1 LRYDFFAQM
10 RGKSMGL
17 IFRENYISRASL
29 LSDKFATWSIRKKLI
44 TAILPPVI
52 FIIMVTG
59 FVSNWFSSK
68 FLNMALERSSRL
80 QCLAQGHEI
89 ESLLERCRIDLITL
103 SQHSSIKDDLK
114 KFLSTHKQTGG
125 DFYRELA
132 YIGVDIE
139 NRFFLLNVGP
149 SVLELRP
156 DQLSEIKPNPLI
168 LFEHIRSLSSGQFYV
183 SDIVEAFY
191 PLPLDKNGHNLTT
204 VVLRIAVP
212 CLDSEG
218 QTEGFLILGLDV
230 LYLRNILSLFNSAQ
244 SPLHAFPRT
253 PEPRYAFIFDSHGWM
268 LFQSESFEDKI
279 APLSTTRIRSGLTGV
294 LGKPGLNTAFRPDP
308 EHESF
313 WKMIVDVQTG
323 NHGVITIDEK
333 GNQTRS
339 LTDNYYLSY
348 TPIRFRSNSQ
358 SGKETILGLAYLDR
372 TRLTLA
378 AQIRQYD
385 VLFVLTILTVIV
397 ITAIIYAVNRKITRP
412 ILDLAKLVSGIDPSK
427 PFEEIHAP
435 DLDQESTLLKNAIN
449 AMITTM
455 AHQLEE
461 IKRKDRHLQI
471 AGQREKIRLEEESFP
486 AASTSQMLF
495 NDIVGY
501 GPMLESLKSEILK
514 AASITADVLITG
526 ETGTG
531 KQLTSEAIHHNSA
544 RRNEPFITIN
554 CGALDEN
561 LLLDALFGHVSGAFS
576 DAKTERKGAFLAA
589 DKGTLFLDEIG
600 NASPKVQ
607 QALLRTLSAQK
618 VKPLGSDAEIDIDV
632 RLISATNEDIKS
644 LIDRGIFREDLY
656 YRLNV
661 ISITTPPLRDHKED
675 IPALI
680 DCFIKEASNRMHKE
694 GIGLSR
700 GALERLKNYNWP
712 GNVRE
717 LKNCIIRAV
726 AMVESD
732 VIQTEDIRLE
742 VPSEQLPMA
751 LIEPPHSPSIV
762 PVRGYSR
769 GVSRG
774 DLPNLSKRQQKAFP
788 TILQKGGTSRI
799 EYQQLIGEDLPNR
812 TAQYDLQDLVK
823 KGFLIKSGNGPATR
837 YYPANFS

>member
-1 LRYDFFAQM
+1 
-10 RGKSMGL
+10 MGW
-17 IFRENYISRASL
+17 IFRESSRTSL

-52 FIIMVTG
+52 FIILVTG
-59 FVSNWFSSK
+59 FVSNWFSSR

-103 SQHSSIKDDLK
+103 SQHPAAKEDLK
-114 KFLSTHKQTGG
+114 QFLAIHKQTGG

-132 YIGVDIE
+132 YIGADSA
-139 NRFFLLNVGP
+139 RRYFLLNVGP

-156 DQLSEIKPNPLI
+156 DQLSEIKPNPLVI
-168 LFEHIRSLSSGQFYV
+168 FERIRSLTSGQFYL
-183 SDIVEAFY
+183 SDISETFY
-191 PLPLDKNGHNLTT
+191 PLPLDKNGHALTT
-204 VVLRIAVP
+204 VVLRMAVP
-212 CLDSEG
+212 CLGPDG

-230 LYLRNILSLFNSAQ
+230 YHLRNILSLFNSSQ

-253 PEPRYAFIFDSHGWM
+253 PELRYAYIFDRHGWM
-268 LFQSESFEDKI
+268 LFQSESLEAKG
-279 APLSTTRIRSGLTGV
+279 AELSTSRIRSGLTGTI
-294 LGKPGLNTAFRPDP
+294 GKPGFDTAFRPDP

-313 WKMIVDVQTG
+313 WKMVVDVQAG

-339 LTDNYYLSY
+339 QTDNYYLAY
-348 TPIRFRSNSQ
+348 TPIRFQSDAQ
-358 SGKETILGLAYLDR
+358 SGRETILGMAYLDR
-372 TRLTLA
+372 TRVTLA
-378 AQIRQYD
+378 AQIRQFD
-385 VLFVLTILTVIV
+385 ILFVLTILTVIV
-397 ITAIIYAVNRKITRP
+397 ITAVIYAVNRKITRP
-412 ILDLAKLVSGIDPSK
+412 ILDLAKSVSGIDPLK
-427 PFEEIHAP
+427 PLEEIHTP
-435 DLDQESTLLKNAIN
+435 DLDQETTLLKNAIN
-449 AMITTM
+449 SMILTM
-455 AHQLEE
+455 ASQLEE
-461 IKRKDRHLQI
+461 IKQKDRHIKI
-471 AGQREKIRLEEESFP
+471 AGQREKIRLDEETSPAPFP
-486 AASTSQMLF
+486 PTALF
-495 NDIVGY
+495 NDLVGY

-514 AASITADVLITG
+514 AAVITADVLITG

-531 KQLTSEAIHHNSA
+531 KQLTSEAIHHNSS
-544 RRNEPFITIN
+544 RRKEPFITIN

-576 DAKTERKGAFLAA
+576 DAKIDRKGAFLAA

-618 VKPLGSDAEIDIDV
+618 VKPLGSDTEIGIDV
-632 RLISATNEDIKS
+632 RLISATNEDLKS
-644 LIDRGIFREDLY
+644 LIERGIFREDLY
-656 YRLNV
+656 YRLKV
-661 ISITTPPLRDHKED
+661 ISITTPPLREHKED
-675 IPALI
+675 IPALV

-700 GALERLKNYNWP
+700 GALDRLKNYNWP

-717 LKNCIIRAV
+717 LKNCITRAV

-742 VPSEQLPMA
+742 EASDDLPIIMM
-751 LIEPPHSPSIV
+751 ETSPSKAKE
-762 PVRGYSR
+762 RSR
-769 GVSRG
+769 SRDSSQG
-774 DLPNLSKRQQKAFP
+774 DLPDLSKRQQKAFP
-788 TILQKGGTSRI
+788 AILQKGGITRQ
-799 EYQQLIGEDLPNR
+799 EYQQLIGADLPTR

-837 YYPANFS
+837 YYPASFD

>member
-1 LRYDFFAQM
+1 MRLFFSESFTS
-10 RGKSMGL
+10 G
-17 IFRENYISRASL
+17 ASL
-29 LSDKFATWSIRKKLI
+29 LSDKFSSWSIRKKLI

-52 FIIMVTG
+52 FILLVTG
-59 FVSNWFSSK
+59 FVTNWFSSR

-80 QCLAQGHEI
+80 QCMAQGHEI
-89 ESLLERCRIDLITL
+89 ESLLEKCRIDLIAL
-103 SQHSSIKDDLK
+103 SQQPPAKDDLK
-114 KFLSTHKQTGG
+114 RFLAIHKQTGG

-132 YIGVDIE
+132 YIGTDVF
-139 NRFFLLNVGP
+139 RRYFLLNAGP
-149 SVLELRP
+149 SVQELRP
-156 DQLSEIKPNPLI
+156 EQLSEIKPNPLVI
-168 LFEHIRSLSSGQFYV
+168 FEHIRSLTSGQFYL
-183 SDIVEAFY
+183 SDITETFY
-191 PLPLDKNGHNLTT
+191 PLPLDKNGHTLTT
-204 VVLRIAVP
+204 VVLRMAVP
-212 CLDSEG
+212 CLGPEG
-218 QTEGFLILGLDV
+218 QTDGFLILGLDV
-230 LYLRNILSLFNSAQ
+230 LYLRNILSLFNSSQ
-244 SPLHAFPRT
+244 SPLNAFPRS
-253 PEPRYAFIFDSHGWM
+253 PEPRYAYIFDRHGWM
-268 LFQSESFEDKI
+268 LFQSESIEEKG
-279 APLSTTRIRSGLTGV
+279 AALSTSKIRSGLTGT

-313 WKMIVDVQTG
+313 WKMVVDVQAG
-323 NHGVITIDEK
+323 NNGAITIDEK
-333 GNQTRS
+333 GKQTRS
-339 LTDNYYLSY
+339 QTDNYYLSY
-348 TPIRFRSNSQ
+348 TPIRFQADALSAKN
-358 SGKETILGLAYLDR
+358 TILGLAYLDR
-372 TRLTLA
+372 TQMTLA

-397 ITAIIYAVNRKITRP
+397 ITAVIYAVNRKITRP
-412 ILDLAKLVSGIDPSK
+412 ILDLAKSVSGIDPEK
-427 PFEEIHAP
+427 PLEEIHTP
-435 DLDQESTLLKNAIN
+435 DLDQETTLLKNAIN
-449 AMITTM
+449 AMISTM
-455 AHQLEE
+455 ANQLAE
-461 IKRKDRHLQI
+461 IKRKDRNIQI
-471 AGQREKIRLEEESFP
+471 AGQREKIRLDEETSP
-486 AASTSQMLF
+486 VASSPQAIF
-495 NDIVGY
+495 NDLVGF

-531 KQLTSEAIHHNSA
+531 KQLTSEAIHHHSA

-576 DAKTERKGAFLAA
+576 DAKTDRKGAFLAA
-589 DKGTLFLDEIG
+589 SKGTLFLDEIG

-618 VKPLGSDAEIDIDV
+618 VKPLGSDTEIDIDV
-632 RLISATNEDIKS
+632 RLISATNEDLKS

-656 YRLNV
+656 YRLKV
-661 ISITTPPLRDHKED
+661 ISITTPPLREHKED
-675 IPALI
+675 IPALV
-680 DCFIKEASNRMHKE
+680 DSFIKEASIRMHKE

-742 VPSEQLPMA
+742 EASEDLPILM
-751 LIEPPHSPSIV
+751 LEPPLPPSKSPGRSQ
-762 PVRGYSR
+762 SR
-769 GVSRG
+769 ESFRA
-774 DLPNLSKRQQKAFP
+774 DQPNLSKRQQKAFP
-788 TILQKGGTSRI
+788 AILQKGEITRQ
-799 EYQQLIGEDLPNR
+799 EYQQLIGADLPTR

>member
-1 LRYDFFAQM
+1 M
-10 RGKSMGL
+10 RL
-17 IFRENYISRASL
+17 FFRESFASRTSL
-29 LSDKFATWSIRKKLI
+29 LSDKFSTWSIRKKLI

-52 FIIMVTG
+52 FIILVTG
-59 FVSNWFSSK
+59 FVSNWFSSR

-103 SQHSSIKDDLK
+103 SQHPAGKDDLK
-114 KFLSTHKQTGG
+114 QFLAIHKQTGG

-132 YIGVDIE
+132 YIGVDSA
-139 NRFFLLNVGP
+139 RRYFLLNVGP

-156 DQLSEIKPNPLI
+156 DQLSEIKPNPLVI
-168 LFEHIRSLSSGQFYV
+168 FEHIRSLTSGQFYL
-183 SDIVEAFY
+183 SDIAETFY
-191 PLPLDKNGHNLTT
+191 PLPLDKNGHTLTT
-204 VVLRIAVP
+204 VVLRMAVP
-212 CLDSEG
+212 CLGPDG

-230 LYLRNILSLFNSAQ
+230 HHLRNILSLFNSSQ

-253 PEPRYAFIFDSHGWM
+253 PEPRYAYIFDRHGWM
-268 LFQSESFEDKI
+268 LFQSESLEAKG
-279 APLSTTRIRSGLTGV
+279 AELSTSKIRSGLTGTI
-294 LGKPGLNTAFRPDP
+294 GKPGFDTAFRPDP

-313 WKMIVDVQTG
+313 WKMVVDVQAG
-323 NHGVITIDEK
+323 NHGAITIDEK

-339 LTDNYYLSY
+339 QTDNYYLAY
-348 TPIRFRSNSQ
+348 TPIRFQSDAR

-385 VLFVLTILTVIV
+385 ILFVLTILTVIV
-397 ITAIIYAVNRKITRP
+397 ITAVIYAVNRKITRP
-412 ILDLAKLVSGIDPSK
+412 ILDLAKSVSGIDPLK
-427 PFEEIHAP
+427 PLEEIHTP
-435 DLDQESTLLKNAIN
+435 DLDQETTLLKNAIN
-449 AMITTM
+449 TMITTM
-455 AHQLEE
+455 ANQLEE
-461 IKRKDRHLQI
+461 IKRKDRHIQI
-471 AGQREKIRLEEESFP
+471 AGQREKIRLDEETSP
-486 AASTSQMLF
+486 AASSSPALF
-495 NDIVGY
+495 NDLVGY
-501 GPMLESLKSEILK
+501 GPLLESLKSEILK

-531 KQLTSEAIHHNSA
+531 KQLTSEAIHHNSS

-576 DAKTERKGAFLAA
+576 DAKTDRKGAFLAA
-589 DKGTLFLDEIG
+589 NKGTLFLDEIG

-618 VKPLGSDAEIDIDV
+618 VKPLGSDTEIDIDV
-632 RLISATNEDIKS
+632 RLISATNEDLKS

-656 YRLNV
+656 YRLKV
-661 ISITTPPLRDHKED
+661 ISITTPPLREHKED
-675 IPALI
+675 IPALV

-717 LKNCIIRAV
+717 LKNCITRAV

-742 VPSEQLPMA
+742 EASEELPIIMM
-751 LIEPPHSPSIV
+751 EPPPSPS
-762 PVRGYSR
+762 RAQGRSR
-769 GVSRG
+769 SRESSHA
-774 DLPNLSKRQQKAFP
+774 DLPDLSKRQQKAFP
-788 TILQKGGTSRI
+788 AILQKGGITRQ
-799 EYQQLIGEDLPNR
+799 EYQQLIGADLPTR

-837 YYPANFS
+837 YYPATIS

>member
-1 LRYDFFAQM
+1 
-10 RGKSMGL
+10 MGL
-17 IFRENYISRASL
+17 IFRENFASRTSL

-52 FIIMVTG
+52 FIILVTG
-59 FVSNWFSSK
+59 FVSNWFSSR

-89 ESLLERCRIDLITL
+89 ESLLERCRIDLLTL
-103 SQHSSIKDDLK
+103 SQYPAGKDDLK
-114 KFLSTHKQTGG
+114 KFLASHKQTGG

-132 YIGVDIE
+132 YIGVDSA
-139 NRFFLLNVGP
+139 RRYFLLNVGP

-156 DQLSEIKPNPLI
+156 DQLSEIKPNPLVI
-168 LFEHIRSLSSGQFYV
+168 FEHIRSLSTGQFYL
-183 SDIVEAFY
+183 SDMAETFY
-191 PLPLDKNGHNLTT
+191 PLPLDKNGHTLTT

-212 CLDSEG
+212 CLGPEG

-230 LYLRNILSLFNSAQ
+230 HHLRNILSLFNSFQ
-244 SPLHAFPRT
+244 SPLNAFPRT
-253 PEPRYAFIFDSHGWM
+253 PEPRYAYIFDRHGWM
-268 LFQSESFEDKI
+268 LFQSESLEAKS
-279 APLSTTRIRSGLTGV
+279 AELSTSKIRSGLTGTI
-294 LGKPGLNTAFRPDP
+294 GKPGFDTAFRPDP

-313 WKMIVDVQTG
+313 WKMVVDVQAG
-323 NHGVITIDEK
+323 NPGAITIDEK

-339 LTDNYYLSY
+339 QTDNYYLAY
-348 TPIRFRSNSQ
+348 TPIRFQSDAR

-378 AQIRQYD
+378 AQVRQYD

-397 ITAIIYAVNRKITRP
+397 ITAVIYAVNRKITRP
-412 ILDLAKLVSGIDPSK
+412 ILDLAKSVSGIDPLK
-427 PFEEIHAP
+427 PLEEIHAP
-435 DLDQESTLLKNAIN
+435 DLDQETTLLKNAIN
-449 AMITTM
+449 TMIATM
-455 AHQLEE
+455 ANQLEE
-461 IKRKDRHLQI
+461 IKRKDRHIQI
-471 AGQREKIRLEEESFP
+471 AGQREKIRLDEETFP
-486 AASTSQMLF
+486 AASSATALF
-495 NDIVGY
+495 NDLVGY
-501 GPMLESLKSEILK
+501 GPLLESLKSEILK

-531 KQLTSEAIHHNSA
+531 KQLTSEAIHHNSP

-576 DAKTERKGAFLAA
+576 DAKTDRKGAFLAA

-618 VKPLGSDAEIDIDV
+618 VKPLGSDIELGIDV
-632 RLISATNEDIKS
+632 RLISATNEDLKS

-656 YRLNV
+656 YRLKV
-661 ISITTPPLRDHKED
+661 ISITTPPLREHKED
-675 IPALI
+675 IPALV

-700 GALERLKNYNWP
+700 GALDRLKNYNWP

-717 LKNCIIRAV
+717 LKNCITRAV

-742 VPSEQLPMA
+742 EASDDLPIIMM
-751 LIEPPHSPSIV
+751 ETPPSPSSAHG
-762 PVRGYSR
+762 RSR
-769 GVSRG
+769 SRESSSHA

-788 TILQKGGTSRI
+788 AILQNGGITRQ
-799 EYQQLIGEDLPNR
+799 EYQQLIGADLPTR

-837 YYPANFS
+837 YYPATIG